1 MTPNDILFQMLPLA
15 QRGYCCSQI
24 LFLLALEAQDRKN
37 PELVRAMAGLCNG
50 LGHSGELCGVLTGG
64 ACLIAFYA
72 GKGSEDEEAGHERL
86 NLIIS
91 ELTEWFRE
99 HIGAEYGGMTCRDIL
114 KDAPDQKPDMSRCA
128 NILAETYMQIMTILV
143 ENEIETVG

>member
-1 MTPNDILFQMLPLA
+1 MTPNDILFQMVPLA
-15 QRGYCCSQI
+15 QKGYCCSQI

-72 GKGSEDEEAGHERL
+72 GKGRDEEAEHDRL
-86 NLIIS
+86 NLMIS
-91 ELTEWFRE
+91 ELTEWFRD
-99 HIGAEYGGMTCRDIL
+99 HIVTEYGGMNCRNIL
-114 KDAPDQKPDMSRCA
+114 KDTPDQKPDISRCA
-128 NILAETYMQIMTILV
+128 NILAETYIQVMTILA
-143 ENEIETVG
+143 ENEIETGG

>member
-1 MTPNDILFQMLPLA
+1 MTANDILFQMLPLA
-15 QRGYCCSQI
+15 QKGYCCSQI
-24 LFLLALEAQDRKN
+24 LFLLALETQDKEN

-72 GKGSEDEEAGHERL
+72 GKGRDKEAEHDRL
-86 NLIIS
+86 NLMIS

-99 HIGAEYGGMTCRDIL
+99 HIGAKYGGMTCKDIL
-114 KDAPDQKPDMSRCA
+114 KDTPDQKPDRSRCA
-128 NILAETYMQIMTILV
+128 DILAETYMQTMTILA
-143 ENEIETVG
+143 ENEIEAGG

>member
-1 MTPNDILFQMLPLA
+1 MTRNDILFQMLPLA
-15 QRGYCCSQI
+15 QKGYCCSQI
-24 LFLLALEAQDRKN
+24 LILLALEAQNKEN
-37 PELVRAMAGLCNG
+37 PELLRAIAGLCNG
-50 LGHSGELCGVLTGG
+50 LGHSGEVCGVLTGG
-64 ACLIAFYA
+64 ACLIAFHA
-72 GKGSEDEEAGHERL
+72 GKGRDEEAEHDRL
-86 NLIIS
+86 NLMIS

-128 NILAETYMQIMTILV
+128 NILAETYIQVMTILT